1 MMANAVAAV
10 VSLLVGGILAIGV
23 VLTRWPAVHWL
34 AADTFYMVLTAHGI
48 DMLIFWIIFFEI
60 AVLYF
65 CSSTLLR
72 CRIATPRWPGS
83 RFALM
88 LIGAVMNNV
97 AVFQGGSSVMM
108 TSYVPMMAAPSFY
121 LGLILF
127 AVGALIGCFV
137 FFGTLVIAKRD
148 KTYQGSVPLVTFG
161 AITAAIIAV
170 FTIASGAIILIPT
183 FLMSIGVVKAVD
195 PLVYRTIWWAF
206 GHSSQQINVAA
217 HISIWYAV
225 AAIAFGAK
233 PMSERVSRGAFLLYI
248 LFLQLAS
255 AHHLLADPG
264 LSTNWKVVNTSYFMY
279 FAVLASM
286 IHGLTI
292 PGAIEVAQREKGYNQ
307 GLFEWL
313 RKAPWGNPVFSG
325 MFISLIGFGFLGGI
339 SGVMMG
345 TEQLN
350 MIIHNTIYVPG
361 HFHATVVIGT
371 TLSFMALTYF
381 LIPVLFKR
389 EMINP
394 GLAKLQPYLFGLSM
408 YFFCLVMM
416 GAGTLGVSR
425 RHWDMALNGAAAGL
439 RVAGR
444 RLPDDGPGRH
454 RRRGGHRRRAR
465 STSTSPSAR
474 CCGARSWTQRARP
487 ARCSRRSRRPRRR
500 GGAGLRFG
508 RVRGA
513 GHVRAG
519 HGVPGGVR
527 AVLLHQLEVPVPGLG
542 TESDVPRRS
551 ACGASPAGGADQ
563 RQPAKPDPRWPRGQP
578 CNSRATSWAC
588 SSCASAW

>member
-1 MMANAVAAV
+1 MLMVVNAVTAV
-10 VSLLVGGILAIGV
+10 VALLVGGILAIGI

-48 DMLIFWIIFFEI
+48 DMLIFWVIFFEI

-65 CSSTLLR
+65 ASSTLLR
-72 CRIATPRWPGS
+72 CRLATPRIAWLG
-83 RFALM
+83 FVLM
-88 LIGAVMNNV
+88 FVGAVMNNLT
-97 AVFQGGSSVMM
+97 VFQGGSSVMM
-108 TSYVPMMAAPSFY
+108 TSYVPMMASPYFY
-121 LGLILF
+121 VGLILF

-137 FFGTLVIAKRD
+137 FFGTLVVAKRD

-161 AITAAIIAV
+161 AIVAAIIAV

-183 FLMSIGVVKAVD
+183 FLLSIGIIDKVD
-195 PLVYRTIWWAF
+195 PLIYRTIWWAF

-225 AAIAFGAK
+225 AAIVFGAK
-233 PMSERVSRGAFLLYI
+233 PMSERVSRGAFLLYV

-264 LSTNWKVVNTSYFMY
+264 VSTAWKVVNTSYFMY

-292 PGAIEVAQREKGYNQ
+292 PGAIEVAQRAKGYNN

-361 HFHATVVIGT
+361 HFHATVVVGT
-371 TLSFMALTYF
+371 SLTFMALTYF

-389 EMINP
+389 EMIHP

-416 GAGTLGVSR
+416 GAGTLGVPR
-425 RHWDMALNGAAAGL
+425 RHWDLSFAGAAMAYEWPGAAYLMMGLVGIGGVAAITGGGLYIYITAGSL
-439 RVAGR
+439 LWGKK
-444 RLPDDGPGRH
+444 LDGGK
-454 RRRGGHRRRAR
+454 
-465 STSTSPSAR
+465 TSTQFTPIPVSAPSAAAQSY
-474 CCGARSWTQRARP
+474 GS
-487 ARCSRRSRRPRRR
+487 
-500 GGAGLRFG
+500 AGF
-508 RVRGA
+508 A
-513 GHVRAG
+513 A
-519 HGVPGGVR
+519 PGTF
-527 AVLLHQLEVPVPGLG
+527 VLAMVFLVSFVLYYFINWKYLSQVWGL
-542 TESDVPRRS
+542 S
-551 ACGASPAGGADQ
+551 
-563 RQPAKPDPRWPRGQP
+563 
-578 CNSRATSWAC
+578 
-588 SSCASAW
+588 

>member
-1 MMANAVAAV
+1 MSATIPVPTTPLHATTYRTCPRSGLQFEAQAERLMIANAVIAV
-10 VSLLVGGILAIGV
+10 VMLLVGGLLAIGV

-72 CRIATPRWPGS
+72 CRIATPNIAWLAL
-83 RFALM
+83 ALM
-88 LIGAVMNNV
+88 VIGAVTNNV
-97 AVFQGGSSVMM
+97 AVFQGSSSVMM
-108 TSYVPMMAAPSFY
+108 TSYVPMMAAPAFY

-127 AVGALIGCFV
+127 AVGALIACFV

-183 FLMSIGVVKAVD
+183 FLMSMGVVKAVD

-264 LSTNWKVVNTSYFMY
+264 LSTGWKIVNTSYFMY

-292 PGAIEVAQREKGYNQ
+292 PGAIEVAQRAKGFNK

-350 MIIHNTIYVPG
+350 MLIHNTIYVPG
-361 HFHATVVIGT
+361 HFHATVVVGT

-381 LIPVLFKR
+381 LIPVLFRR
-389 EMINP
+389 EMITP

-425 RHWDMALNGAAAGL
+425 RHWDMAFSGAALAL
-439 RVAGR
+439 RMAR
-444 RLPDDGPGRH
+444 RGLPDDGPG
-454 RRRGGHRRRAR
+454 GHRRRRGDRRRRHLHLHHGGLAAVGQEAR
-465 STSTSPSAR
+465 
-474 CCGARSWTQRARP
+474 QRGRQPDVHADPAHRAAAPWRRPTARP
-487 ARCSRRSRRPRRR
+487 ASPRRAPSCWR
-500 GGAGLRFG
+500 CCSWWHSCSTTSSTGSTSGSSGA
-508 RVRGA
+508 
-513 GHVRAG
+513 
-519 HGVPGGVR
+519 
-527 AVLLHQLEVPVPGLG
+527 
-542 TESDVPRRS
+542 
-551 ACGASPAGGADQ
+551 
-563 RQPAKPDPRWPRGQP
+563 
-578 CNSRATSWAC
+578 
-588 SSCASAW
+588 

>member
-1 MMANAVAAV
+1 MTTTTYRTCPRTGLQFESQAEKLMIVNAFVAV
-10 VSLLVGGILAIGV
+10 VALLVGGILAIGV

-34 AADTFYMVLTAHGI
+34 GADTFYMVLTAHGI

-65 CSSTLLR
+65 ASSTLLR
-72 CRIATPRWPGS
+72 CRLATPKVAWLA
-83 RFALM
+83 FVLM
-88 LIGAVMNNV
+88 LIGAVTNNV

-108 TSYVPMMAAPSFY
+108 TSYVPMMASPWFY

-127 AVGALIGCFV
+127 AVGALVACFV
-137 FFGTLVIAKRD
+137 FFGTLVVAKRD

-183 FLMSIGVVKAVD
+183 FLLSVGIIKEVD
-195 PLVYRTIWWAF
+195 PLIYRTIWWAF

-264 LSTNWKVVNTSYFMY
+264 VSTAWKVVNTSYFMY

-292 PGAIEVAQREKGYNQ
+292 PGAIEVAQRAKGYNN

-313 RKAPWGNPVFSG
+313 RKAPWGNPVWSG
-325 MFISLIGFGFLGGI
+325 VFISIIGFGFLGGI

-350 MIIHNTIYVPG
+350 MIIHNTVYVPG
-361 HFHATVVIGT
+361 HFHATVVVGT
-371 TLSFMALTYF
+371 TLTFMALTFF

-394 GLAKLQPYLFGLSM
+394 ALAKWQPYLFGFSM

-425 RHWDMALNGAAAGL
+425 RHWDM
-439 RVAGR
+439 
-444 RLPDDGPGRH
+444 
-454 RRRGGHRRRAR
+454 
-465 STSTSPSAR
+465 SF
-474 CCGARSWTQRARP
+474 
-487 ARCSRRSRRPRRR
+487 
-500 GGAGLRFG
+500 GGAGMAYEWP
-508 RVRGA
+508 GA
-513 GHVRAG
+513 AYLMMGLVGIAG
-519 HGVPGGVR
+519 V
-527 AVLLHQLEVPVPGLG
+527 A
-542 TESDVPRRS
+542 
-551 ACGASPAGGADQ
+551 AIAGGAIYIYITVGSLLWGKKLAGGDVS
-563 RQPAKPDPRWPRGQP
+563 AKFTPIPPTAPTAVAQSYG
-578 CNSRATSWAC
+578 
-588 SSCASAW
+588 SAGFAAPGTFALAMVFLVSFILYYFINWKYLSQVWGLS